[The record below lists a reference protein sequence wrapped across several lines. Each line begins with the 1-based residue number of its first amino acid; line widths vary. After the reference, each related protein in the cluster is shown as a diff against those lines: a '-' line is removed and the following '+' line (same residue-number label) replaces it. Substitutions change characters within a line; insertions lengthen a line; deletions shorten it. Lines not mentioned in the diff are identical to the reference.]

1 MQVEKEVVVKVKTT
15 DGKTILLGDM
25 VVLTARGYTYVGRY
39 LGISRRGGL
48 VFEGLKMDDVQAKFS
63 IMPSGIS
70 KIYKCNAE
78 LQTAGENV

>member
-39 LGISRRGGL
+39 LGISRRGGIS
-48 VFEGLKMDDVQAKFS
+48 FRRLKNGRRTGKILDYAVRYIQNLQMQC
-63 IMPSGIS
+63 GI
-70 KIYKCNAE
+70 AD
-78 LQTAGENV
+78 GR

>member
-39 LGISRRGGL
+39 LGISRRG
-48 VFEGLKMDDVQAKFS
+48 D
-63 IMPSGIS
+63 
-70 KIYKCNAE
+70 
-78 LQTAGENV
+78 